1 MLEKWLQQQDLHEV
15 STVLQVQ
22 HLTTSDAVDQHAA
35 EQWLGQDLLR
45 NYVHPEERALLEQT
59 FRDLGQTALA
69 DHLISYKF
77 PSDVKVRSGDF
88 GEALSGAWY
97 RRARRWCVPLL
108 KLRYKHRP
116 NQPVQGVDFL
126 AFRLREDPPVVAT
139 PEVKTR
145 LNKQLNVGVEAV
157 ASLQGVLDDL
167 PSSLQFA
174 AARLLDRKIALG
186 ARLMTLLV
194 APYRVERHIV
204 LVQDDAAWDERIVDR
219 VAAQL
224 TDRTEMS
231 VIRLRDLRSM
241 IGRAYSAAATVAQAR
256 TDGRSAALPAPG
268 SAPMASAA
276 LQTAAS
282 SAAEASQTGAG

>member
-1 MLEKWLQQQDLHEV
+1 MLEKWLQQQDPHEV
-15 STVLQVQ
+15 STLLQVQ
-22 HLTTSDAVDQHAA
+22 HLTTSDGVGQETA

-69 DHLISYKF
+69 DHLVSHKF

-126 AFRLREDPPVVAT
+126 AFRLREDPPIVAT

-145 LNKQLNVGVEAV
+145 LDKRLDVGVQAV
-157 ASLQGVLDDL
+157 QSLQGVLDDL
-167 PSSLQFA
+167 PSSLHFA

-186 ARLMTLLV
+186 ARVGALLI

-204 LVQDDAAWDERIVDR
+204 LVQDEADWDERIVDR
-219 VAAQL
+219 LAAHL
-224 TDRTEMS
+224 TEPTEVS
-231 VIRLRDLRSM
+231 VIRLPELRAM
-241 IGRAYSAAATVAQAR
+241 IARAYTTAAAAAQAR
-256 TDGRSAALPAPG
+256 TVHSSPAIAAPDATPV
-268 SAPMASAA
+268 ASLAG
-276 LQTAAS
+276 
-282 SAAEASQTGAG
+282 AE

>member
-1 MLEKWLQQQDLHEV
+1 MR
-15 STVLQVQ
+15 

-35 EQWLGQDLLR
+35 DQWLGQDLLR

-69 DHLISYKF
+69 DHLISHKF

-108 KLRYKHRP
+108 KLRFKHRP

-145 LNKQLNVGVEAV
+145 LSKQLNVGVEAV

-167 PSSLQFA
+167 PSSLHFA

-186 ARLMTLLV
+186 ARLGALLV
-194 APYRVERHIV
+194 GPYRVERHIV
-204 LVQDDAAWDERIVDR
+204 LVQDDTGWDERIVER
-219 VAAQL
+219 LAAQL
-224 TDRTEMS
+224 TDPTEVS
-231 VIRLRDLRSM
+231 VIRLHDLRSM
-241 IGRAYSAAATVAQAR
+241 IGRAYTTAAAVAQAR
-256 TDGRSAALPAPG
+256 TGTDS
-268 SAPMASAA
+268 
-276 LQTAAS
+276 AAS
-282 SAAEASQTGAG
+282 SAPSSAPVSASAARTATTAEVSAAGTG